1 MTHEQFRAD
10 ITNTTDGAHDA
21 GMATK
26 DVARLLRQ
34 VLYTVD
40 MVARW
45 DKPTLTTA
53 RPWPKRAAQCL

>member
-10 ITNTTDGAHDA
+10 VSNAISAAHEA
-21 GMATK
+21 GMTTK

-53 RPWPKRAAQCL
+53 PKRAAQCL